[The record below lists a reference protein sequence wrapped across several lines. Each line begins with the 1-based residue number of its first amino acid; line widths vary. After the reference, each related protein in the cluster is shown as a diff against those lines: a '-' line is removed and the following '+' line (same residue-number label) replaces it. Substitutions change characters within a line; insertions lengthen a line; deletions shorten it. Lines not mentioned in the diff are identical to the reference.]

1 MSFFCKSEIKL
12 SRMCVQMASLIE
24 PAVVIAV
31 VGAAWTT
38 SAQLSSL
45 NTKQETI
52 STDIASLKTSVDE
65 LKKCMADSNAEL
77 KKSMA
82 DSNAELKKSMADSN
96 AELKKS
102 MADSNAELSGVLAGV
117 KLLGESAAEG
127 IREAAAG
134 ATPVAAFVVATPAE
148 VELWLSSIGL
158 GQYTPRLA
166 PLGGVNILLQTD
178 ASLKVLGVDLPDHR
192 QKLLLEI
199 QRVAARGS
207 SRAAYGGGGG
217 AAR

>member
-1 MSFFCKSEIKL
+1 M
-12 SRMCVQMASLIE
+12 QMASLIE

-65 LKKCMADSNAEL
+65 LKKC
-77 KKSMA
+77 MA